1 MESLKNFSTN
11 LTASLTESYLVLED
25 SWVRGKTL
33 GDINIPART
42 GAVVIAVV
50 RKNKPQPN
58 PGPEFVVL
66 TGDIFILLGSH
77 VQLDKSLKILRYGH
91 KNVEG
96 KTFRKDKS

>member
-1 MESLKNFSTN
+1 MR
-11 LTASLTESYLVLED
+11 D
-25 SWVRGKTL
+25 SWACEKIL

-50 RKNKPQPN
+50 RENKPYPN
-58 PGPEFVVL
+58 PGPELAVL

-77 VQLDKSLKILRYGH
+77 VQLDKSLKILQYGH